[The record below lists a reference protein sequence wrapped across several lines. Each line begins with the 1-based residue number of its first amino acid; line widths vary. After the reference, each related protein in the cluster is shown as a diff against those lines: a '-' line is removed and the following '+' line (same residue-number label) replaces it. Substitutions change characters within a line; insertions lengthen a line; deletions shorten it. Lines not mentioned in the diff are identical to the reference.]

1 MAAHT
6 TTRTRLKKE
15 LFKKEEEPEKIEEKT
30 TSEQKQQEVPEEK
43 EEEKEESLDEAKEV
57 ENRGELK
64 KNLLWAGLLI
74 IYVAIL
80 ASGGYFMY
88 QLGFNKGIEAAKKQ
102 AEKIEVK
109 EAAPTPTPAPAVDK
123 TKYSIKV
130 LNGSNIAGEAAKAK
144 ELLEAEGFTV
154 ISVGNAS
161 SQDNIDTTIA
171 AKDDVDSEFISL
183 LKETLGKTYTLGE
196 VETIASNE
204 TADVVITLGGVK

>member
-15 LFKKEEEPEKIEEKT
+15 LFKKEEEPEKTEEKI

-43 EEEKEESLDEAKEV
+43 VEEKSEV
-57 ENRGELK
+57 SKGEGDKLTLK
-64 KNLLWAGLLI
+64 KRLLWIGLLI

-102 AEKIEVK
+102 AEKVEVK

-154 ISVGNAS
+154 ISVGNATG
-161 SQDNIDTTIA
+161 QDNIDTTIA